1 LRGEA
6 IEAPGWILSRLAIA
20 TCINRIESHPDE
32 RAAAL
37 RSIFDSSKEY
47 RLMRQHIKHLLTV
60 LTAVI
65 AAANF
70 VGAAHAAVVSY
81 AGSDIDI
88 GGTFFSGGSLPYTV
102 TPWRTNTLVK
112 ALDID
117 GNNYYGTAGYDLFAT
132 RFDYPNA
139 YATPGFQGNTPGAG
153 GDATYPELISSPS
166 FISSRT
172 LFNNYYIAGDGG
184 YELIDNPTKETTP
197 GVRDY
202 SWGQTQVPPR
212 ANPDQ
217 SPYIKL
223 GLIGGGGAG
232 SFVDRY
238 GFTVGAGAPAKFRVG
253 VMTDGYGDSRWAPVE
268 VTLEQV
274 GSSGPVTTGNV
285 AASRDRFVDI
295 HFFDVVG
302 AQAGDVFKFRA
313 MGSADGRAVFS
324 GITFDVAAVPEP
336 STFVLLGLGTIG
348 VAAVGRVTKRTSS

>member
-1 LRGEA
+1 
-6 IEAPGWILSRLAIA
+6 
-20 TCINRIESHPDE
+20 
-32 RAAAL
+32 
-37 RSIFDSSKEY
+37 
-47 RLMRQHIKHLLTV
+47 MRQHIKYLFTALA
-60 LTAVI
+60 AVI

-70 VGAAHAAVVSY
+70 VIAAHAAVVSY
-81 AGSDIDI
+81 AGSDVDI

-102 TPWRTNTLVK
+102 TPWRTNALVK
-112 ALDID
+112 PLDID

-132 RFDYPNA
+132 RFDYSDA
-139 YATPGFQGNTPGAG
+139 YVTPGAQVNTPDSG
-153 GDATYPELISSPS
+153 GDATFPELISAPS

-172 LFNNYYIAGDGG
+172 LFNNYFISGDGG
-184 YELIDNPTKETTP
+184 YELIDDPTKETTP

-212 ANPDQ
+212 PTPDQ

-274 GSSGPVTTGNV
+274 GGSGPVTTGNV

-313 MGSADGRAVFS
+313 MGSIGWPGCLQRHHV
-324 GITFDVAAVPEP
+324 
-336 STFVLLGLGTIG
+336 ST
-348 VAAVGRVTKRTSS
+348 